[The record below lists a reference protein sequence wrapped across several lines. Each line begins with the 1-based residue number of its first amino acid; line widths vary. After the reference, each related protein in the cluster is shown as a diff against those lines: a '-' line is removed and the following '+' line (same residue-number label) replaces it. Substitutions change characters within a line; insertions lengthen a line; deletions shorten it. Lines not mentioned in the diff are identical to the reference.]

1 MAVSDATESKHRTWF
16 HIPLIIVIIGLLGTL
31 IWVYFS
37 RYDRLSTDN
46 LQDFVGSFGPWA
58 PAAFAVVYI
67 ASSPIPGIATFLSPL
82 GGLLF
87 GALWGSVLVISV
99 ASLSALIPFSMSR
112 QLGQEWVAS
121 KLKGDRIKDFY
132 ERSQGQGGFVFVMM
146 MRLIPIIPWEV
157 QNYIAGLTQIP
168 VPTFLLATAV
178 GIIPG
183 SVSLVLLGNAITDP
197 TSWQFILAIA
207 LNAFFIV
214 GTPIIATLMNR
225 RKKSSDESAGEAV
238 L

>member
-1 MAVSDATESKHRTWF
+1 MSETVEPKHRTWF
-16 HIPLIIVIIGLLGTL
+16 HIPLIIVVIGLLGTV
-31 IWVYFS
+31 IWAYFG
-37 RYDRLSTDN
+37 RYGRLSTDN

-58 PAAFAVVYI
+58 PVVFAVIYI

-87 GALWGSVLVISV
+87 GALWGSILVICV

-121 KLKGDRIKDFY
+121 KLKGERLQSFY
-132 ERSQGQGGFVFVMM
+132 KQSQGQGGFVFVMM

-168 VPTFLLATAV
+168 VPVFLLATAV

-183 SVSLVLLGNAITDP
+183 SVSLVLLGDAIADP

-214 GTPIIATLMNR
+214 GTPIVATVLNR
-225 RKKSSDESAGEAV
+225 RKKAAAETAEETAQ
-238 L
+238 